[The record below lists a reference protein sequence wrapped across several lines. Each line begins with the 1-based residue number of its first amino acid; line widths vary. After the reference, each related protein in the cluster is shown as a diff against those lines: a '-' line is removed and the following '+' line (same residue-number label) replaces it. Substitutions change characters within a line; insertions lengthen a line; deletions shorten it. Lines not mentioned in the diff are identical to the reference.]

1 MNPASRWCAALVVV
15 LGSAGPAQADDH
27 CGAALRPYA
36 ATLMDRV
43 VIGAEAL
50 AKRVEARDLAG
61 ARRAWIGARVGWEQG
76 EPFLSPYFPD
86 AVAEINA
93 WPHAETGF
101 HALERILFVDGDVEA
116 ANELAR
122 KLVRDAVALRWRL
135 KAIELDAQGLIAGL
149 IAAATDLGRA
159 KAEGGESPLAG
170 TSVDDMSN
178 HLQGIEVVYAL
189 SFAALTRTSQP
200 ALHARIISN
209 LIALG
214 VALRVPSI
222 AELEGSSVLMLSE
235 GLRDAFQEMAV
246 LVELEG
252 TDFRE

>member
-1 MNPASRWCAALVVV
+1 VVVV
-15 LGSAGPAQADDH
+15 LGSAGPAQADDP

-36 ATLMDRV
+36 TTLVDRV

-50 AKRVEARDLAG
+50 AKRIEARDLEG
-61 ARRAWIGARVGWEQG
+61 ARRAWIGVRAGWQRG
-76 EPFLSPYFPD
+76 EPFLTPYFPD

-101 HALERILFVDGDVEA
+101 HALEQILFVDGDVEA
-116 ANELAR
+116 ADEPAR

-135 KAIELDAQGLIAGL
+135 KAIELDAPGLIAGL
-149 IAAATDLGRA
+149 VAAATDLGRA

-189 SFAALTRTSQP
+189 SFAALARTRQP
-200 ALHARIISN
+200 ALHARILN
-209 LIALG
+209 HLIALSA
-214 VALRVPSI
+214 ALRVPSI
-222 AELEGSSVLMLSE
+222 AAIEGASVLVLSE
-235 GLRDAFQEMAV
+235 GLRDAFQEIAV

-252 TDFRE
+252 MDFRE